1 MSTPNNTPSFNA
13 DIPSPNVLFID
24 STGRVN
30 PVWWRFLLQL
40 FRRTGDQSGGDG
52 QITIGDILS
61 LESNIPLP
69 VDISAQVAELSIGLQ
84 QAFAAIAAIQQSI
97 PGFGEAFAQA
107 SVQAVV
113 PDVMGMSTAQGA
125 QAAEPVFA
133 TAAGASSLSEMTF
146 ARV

>member
-1 MSTPNNTPSFNA
+1 MAKEVDLVAQFPNW
-13 DIPSPNVLFID
+13 NVKPLDANGNWSRPWLEFWIKLFQRQ
-24 STGRVN
+24 G
-30 PVWWRFLLQL
+30 
-40 FRRTGDQSGGDG
+40 GQSGGDG
-52 QITIGDILS
+52 QLTIGDVLG
-61 LESNIPLP
+61 LQADIPAP
-69 VDISAQVAELSIGLQ
+69 VDISAQVAQLSIGLQ

-107 SVQAVV
+107 SFQAVM

>member
-1 MSTPNNTPSFNA
+1 MSTPNNASSLNA
-13 DIPSPNVLFID
+13 NIPPPNVPFID

-30 PVWWRFLLQL
+30 PVWWMFLLQL

-52 QITIGDILS
+52 QLTIGDILA
-61 LESNIPLP
+61 LETDIPMP
-69 VDISAQVAELSIGLQ
+69 IDISAQVAELSIGLQ
-84 QAFAAIAAIQQSI
+84 QAFAAIASIQQSI

-107 SVQAVV
+107 S
-113 PDVMGMSTAQGA
+113 AQGA

-133 TAAGASSLSEMTF
+133 TSAGASSLSEMTF